1 MSLQKMI
8 SDVETERAHN
18 RVMGDSLA
26 DQLRNIKFRYGEE
39 IDALIAA
46 HLNRTDHTTA
56 HHSYTTFCA
65 MVAQGQYKP
74 ERDRVEA
81 LLTEDEPC
89 TSS

>member
-8 SDVETERAHN
+8 SDVETERAHH

-46 HLNRTDHTTA
+46 LHTEIEA
-56 HHSYTTFCA
+56 RDQA
-65 MVAQGQYKP
+65 LAGMVNGNA
-74 ERDRVEA
+74 
-81 LLTEDEPC
+81 
-89 TSS
+89 

>member
-26 DQLRNIKFRYGEE
+26 DQLRDIKFRFGEE

-46 HLNRTDHTTA
+46 LQIEIEARDQA
-56 HHSYTTFCA
+56 LAA
-65 MVAQGQYKP
+65 MVNGNA
-74 ERDRVEA
+74 
-81 LLTEDEPC
+81 
-89 TSS
+89 

>member
-26 DQLRNIKFRYGEE
+26 DQLRNLKFRYSEE

-46 HLNRTDHTTA
+46 LQ
-56 HHSYTTFCA
+56 
-65 MVAQGQYKP
+65 V
-74 ERDRVEA
+74 EVEA
-81 LLTEDEPC
+81 RDQALAGMVNGNA
-89 TSS
+89 